1 MVLPYLVAQNGLL
14 DQPRVAIQAD
24 PGIAPAPHLRVLP
37 GPQRPTGRAEVGR
50 PKLWPPSGPVSQTL
64 QPGLVLGTVPGCG
77 RSRLFKMKEPK
88 YDWKAS
94 QPEFHSSAKRGG
106 GDEGWR

>member
-1 MVLPYLVAQNGLL
+1 MVLPYLVAQDGLL

-50 PKLWPPSGPVSQTL
+50 PNCGRRA
-64 QPGLVLGTVPGCG
+64 GLVPKHSQPRLALGTVPSGG

-88 YDWKAS
+88 
-94 QPEFHSSAKRGG
+94 
-106 GDEGWR
+106 